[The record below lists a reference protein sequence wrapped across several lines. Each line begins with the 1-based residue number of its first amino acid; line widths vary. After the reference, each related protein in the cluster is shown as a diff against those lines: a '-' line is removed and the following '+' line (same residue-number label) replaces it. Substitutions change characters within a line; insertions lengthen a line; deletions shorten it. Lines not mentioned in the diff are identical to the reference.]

1 MELHTIELLDELE
14 SMIENGKK
22 SLIGGRVSVEK
33 NDLLTVIEQLRDILP
48 RELMHANDFYNDS
61 RDVLDAANVQADE
74 IIENADKEADKTIAR
89 AHEDAAAIRDDANT
103 EADAIVKEALQKQS
117 ELVAAHEITRLAN
130 QEAQQIVMKAEQR
143 ATEIKIATKK
153 YLDEKLSNVAD
164 VLARTYSEI
173 NENKKGL

>member
-48 RELMHANDFYNDS
+48 REMMHANDFYNDS

-74 IIENADKEADKTIAR
+74 IIENADKVFHKILEA
-89 AHEDAAAIRDDANT
+89 
-103 EADAIVKEALQKQS
+103 S
-117 ELVAAHEITRLAN
+117 
-130 QEAQQIVMKAEQR
+130 
-143 ATEIKIATKK
+143 
-153 YLDEKLSNVAD
+153 
-164 VLARTYSEI
+164 
-173 NENKKGL
+173 